1 MEFLNVI
8 WDYVVPF
15 LFVLTVLVFF
25 HELGHYWVAK
35 RNGVRIEVFSIGF
48 GPEIYGFNDKS
59 GTRWRFSAIPLGGY
73 VKMFGETMNADGEE
87 QELTEDEKK
96 VSFHHKRLGQ
106 RAAIVA
112 AGPLANFVLT
122 IVLWAGLF
130 TIAGSPILLASI
142 GTVQPDSAAATAQMK
157 PGDRIVAINDT
168 KIVSFD
174 DLRKIVSTSPGVK
187 LNFTIVRD
195 GNTVQVSAVPT
206 RSRVKEEDT
215 VSREIGL
222 LGITPDP
229 KQLQFE
235 RQNPFMATWMAVERS
250 GVMTWQILSYL
261 GEMIVGNRT
270 AKDLGGP
277 LRIAQLSGEVAQGG
291 LINLIN
297 FMAVLSLNLGLINL
311 FPIPVLDGGHL
322 VMYGAEA
329 VRGRPLGQKVQD
341 YSFRFGFVLVLM
353 LVVFA
358 TWNDLV
364 NHLKV
369 IEF

>member
-8 WDYVVPF
+8 WDYVIPF

-25 HELGHYWVAK
+25 HELGHYWIAK

-48 GPEIYGFNDKS
+48 GAEIYGFNDKS

-73 VKMFGETMNADGEE
+73 VKMFGETMTADGEE
-87 QELTEDEKK
+87 KELTEEEKK

-112 AGPLANFVLT
+112 AGPLANFALT

-130 TIAGSPILLASI
+130 AIAGSPILLASI
-142 GTVQPDSAAATAQMK
+142 GTVQPESAAAAAQMK
-157 PGDRIVAINDT
+157 PGDRIVAING
-168 KIVSFD
+168 KKVVSFD
-174 DLRKIVSTSPGVK
+174 DLREVVSINPGVP
-187 LNFTIVRD
+187 LNFSIVRD
-195 GNTVQVSAVPT
+195 GRTVQLAATPKRHRVSEKDGAA
-206 RSRVKEEDT
+206 K
-215 VSREIGL
+215 EIGL
-222 LGITPDP
+222 LGVMPDP
-229 KQLQFE
+229 KQHIFE
-235 RQNPFMATWMAVERS
+235 RQNPVTATWMAVERTA
-250 GVMTWQILSYL
+250 VMTWQILSYL
-261 GEMIVGNRT
+261 GDMIAGNRT
-270 AKDLGGP
+270 AKELGGP

-322 VMYGAEA
+322 AMYGAEA
-329 VRGRPLGQKVQD
+329 VRGRPLGPKVQD
-341 YSFRFGFVLVLM
+341 YSFRFGFVLVLA

-369 IEF
+369 IQF